1 MLGLIMSVNENRN
14 DRLYE
19 IDAAESFVIVYR
31 GESLAGV
38 YWGVRSFAYN
48 RHDCGV

>member
-14 DRLYE
+14 DCLYE
-19 IDAAESFVIVYR
+19 IDAAESFVIVRR

-38 YWGVRSFAYN
+38 YSGVRNFAYN